1 MLGLLFCFL
10 FSFKNIKLVLKYVS
24 SLTLI
29 LIYLKMMQ
37 FSIFFIKFLE
47 LDQEFFL
54 LKLKLSVRMIFLL
67 V

>member
-1 MLGLLFCFL
+1 
-10 FSFKNIKLVLKYVS
+10 
-24 SLTLI
+24 
-29 LIYLKMMQ
+29 MMQ